1 MEDNVYTVTKKM
13 KILLG
18 ISVPIEVI
26 TMIMF
31 LAAVAYKKSNV
42 FIYISLVLFILAV
55 LFLMV
60 VVCYILAQW
69 FKKYK
74 EKYKGL

>member
-18 ISVPIEVI
+18 ISVPTEVI
-26 TMIMF
+26 AMIMF
-31 LAAVAYKKSNV
+31 LAAVAYKKSNA